1 MSGLIINPMNNPG
14 LILPS
19 EFFTRDVLD
28 IAPEILGK
36 ILVRTLPDGSEIRLP
51 LTEVEIYRGVEDK
64 ACHASK
70 GMTARNRVM
79 FGEGG
84 HIYMYLVY
92 GMHWMFNIV
101 TGPAGSP
108 EALLIRGVGT
118 VFGPG
123 RVTKL
128 LQMDGSFYGE
138 PIAVSP
144 RIRIENAPSI
154 VRYSTGPRVGI
165 QYAGEPWVSKP
176 WRLRVTSDE

>member
-1 MSGLIINPMNNPG
+1 MHPHD

-19 EFFTRDVLD
+19 GFFTRDVLA

-51 LTEVEIYRGVEDK
+51 LTEVEIYRGVEDQ

-70 GMTARNRVM
+70 GMTTRNRVM
-79 FGEGG
+79 FGVGG

-108 EALLIRGVGT
+108 EALLIRGVGD

-138 PIAVSP
+138 PMASST
-144 RIRIENAPSI
+144 RIRVENAPSI
-154 VRYSTGPRVGI
+154 VHYSTGPRVGI
-165 QYAGEPWVSKP
+165 HYAGEPWLSKP
-176 WRLRVTSDE
+176 WRLKVMSDK

>member
-1 MSGLIINPMNNPG
+1 MYTNG

-19 EFFTRDVLD
+19 GFFIRDVLD

-51 LTEVEIYRGVEDK
+51 LTEVEIYRGVEDL

-108 EALLIRGVGT
+108 EALLIRGAGD

-123 RVTKL
+123 KVTKL

-138 PIAVSP
+138 SIAASS
-144 RIRIENAPSI
+144 RIRIENAPEI
-154 VRYSTGPRVGI
+154 VHFSTGPRVGI

-176 WRLRVTSDE
+176 WRLKVMNDK